1 MEDNKRKIEAKEFLN
16 KTVVITGASSGI
28 GKACALY
35 YLNEGAKVFIC
46 GRGDENPSI
55 FHFFLHIFIRIN
67 NKNFRLGYI
76 ICCAYQSFMI
86 LN

>member
-35 YLNEGAKVFIC
+35 YLNEGAKVFLC
-46 GRGDENPSI
+46 DRDENPLI
-55 FHFFLHIFIRIN
+55 FHFFLHIFIRSN
-67 NKNFRLGYI
+67 HKNFRLGDI